1 MAKSR
6 PRMGADIKGPRAC
19 PGGSISASQ
28 VFLIPVW
35 IFQNITENRSIC
47 RNSCN
52 SFIYPNRLDYRGDNV
67 KSFEPPPSRR
77 KEKKY
82 EEGIR
87 RRVEGENEQASASNT
102 HKPRTQIIFVNMG
115 LGKQKTA
122 KNFWV
127 SLPTA
132 LNLPEIRKR
141 VEDAF
146 GDLDG
151 MEEF

>member
-1 MAKSR
+1 M
-6 PRMGADIKGPRAC
+6 
-19 PGGSISASQ
+19 
-28 VFLIPVW
+28 
-35 IFQNITENRSIC
+35 
-47 RNSCN
+47 
-52 SFIYPNRLDYRGDNV
+52 

-77 KEKKY
+77 REKKY

-87 RRVEGENEQASASNT
+87 RRVEGENERAHASNI

-127 SLPTA
+127 SLPIA
-132 LNLPEIRKR
+132 LNLPEIRRR

-151 MEEF
+151 MEEMV